1 MFITYAHYTPQG
13 RLFYIG
19 KGSGKARAHYFS
31 GRNNYWNKIV
41 AKYGRPSVQIL
52 ADWNT
57 EEEAFS
63 HEVLLINC
71 FRDMGYELANLTD
84 GGDGT
89 SGYKQTEEHKEK
101 LRKTRTG
108 KPIHSE
114 EFKEKIRK
122 LHTGSTYNLGRP
134 TSAKQ
139 KEAARKIFTGNNY
152 SVGNTAQRKWVW
164 VGTNVITGEVVK
176 FIGEKEMKAAGI
188 QHSNVIKCLNGERKS
203 HKGYT
208 WHRELWENKSWH

>member
-1 MFITYAHYTPQG
+1 MFVTYAHYTPQG

-52 ADWNT
+52 ADWDT

-101 LRKTRTG
+101 LRIARTG
-108 KPIHSE
+108 KPIHTE
-114 EFKEKIRK
+114 EFKQK
-122 LHTGSTYNLGRP
+122 LSNLHKGNKWRQGRP

-139 KEAARKIFTGNNY
+139 KEAARKIFIGNNY
-152 SVGNTAQRKWVW
+152 AAGNTNNRKWKW
-164 VGTNVITGEVVK
+164 IGTDIKTGTTIE
-176 FIGEKEMKAAGI
+176 FIGSLELNKAGF
-188 QHSNVIKCLNGERKS
+188 QHANVIKCINGKRKS

-208 WHRELWENKSWH
+208 WTKELLENKL

>member
-1 MFITYAHYTPQG
+1 MN
-13 RLFYIG
+13 
-19 KGSGKARAHYFS
+19 
-31 GRNNYWNKIV
+31 GRNNYWDKIV

-52 ADWNT
+52 ADWDT

-101 LRKTRTG
+101 LRKARTG
-108 KPIHSE
+108 KSIHTE
-114 EFKEKIRK
+114 EFKQK
-122 LHTGSTYNLGRP
+122 LSDLHKGNKWRQGIP

-139 KEAARKIFTGNNY
+139 KAIASKLSKGNIYAA
-152 SVGNTAQRKWVW
+152 GNTTQRKWIW

-188 QHSNVIKCLNGERKS
+188 QHPNVIKCLNGQRKS

>member
-1 MFITYAHYTPQG
+1 MN
-13 RLFYIG
+13 
-19 KGSGKARAHYFS
+19 
-31 GRNNYWNKIV
+31 GRNNYWDKIV

-52 ADWNT
+52 ADWGT

-101 LRKTRTG
+101 LRKARTG
-108 KPIHSE
+108 KSIHTE
-114 EFKEKIRK
+114 EFKQK
-122 LHTGSTYNLGRP
+122 LSDLHKGNKWRQGIP

-139 KEAARKIFTGNNY
+139 KAIASKLSKGNIYAA
-152 SVGNTAQRKWVW
+152 GNTTQRKWIW
-164 VGTNVITGEVVK
+164 VGTNVITGKVVK

-188 QHSNVIKCLNGERKS
+188 QHPNVIKCLNGERKS

>member
-1 MFITYAHYTPQG
+1 MFVTYAHYTPQG

-52 ADWNT
+52 ADWGT

-101 LRKTRTG
+101 LRIARTG

-114 EFKEKIRK
+114 EFKQK
-122 LHTGSTYNLGRP
+122 LSNFHKGNKWRQGIP

-139 KEAARKIFTGNNY
+139 KAIASALSKGNSHAA
-152 SVGNTAQRKWVW
+152 GNTAQRKWVW

-188 QHSNVIKCLNGERKS
+188 QHSNVIKCLNGQRKS

>member
-1 MFITYAHYTPQG
+1 MFCTYAHYTPQG

-19 KGSGKARAHYFS
+19 KGSEHYRANRMN
-31 GRNNYWNKIV
+31 GRNNYWDKIV

-52 ADWNT
+52 ADWGT

-101 LRKTRTG
+101 LRKARTG
-108 KPIHSE
+108 KSIHTE
-114 EFKEKIRK
+114 EFKQK
-122 LHTGSTYNLGRP
+122 LSDLHKGNKWRQGIP

-139 KEAARKIFTGNNY
+139 KAIASKLSKGNIYAA
-152 SVGNTAQRKWVW
+152 GNTTQRKWIW
-164 VGTNVITGEVVK
+164 VGTNVITGKVVK

-188 QHSNVIKCLNGERKS
+188 QHPNVIKCLNGERKS

>member
-1 MFITYAHYTPQG
+1 VFYTYAHYTPEN

-19 KGSGKARAHYFS
+19 KGHGRRAYTFS
-31 GRNNYWNKIV
+31 KRNNYWNHIV
-41 AKYGRPSVQIL
+41 EKFGKPRVEIL

-57 EEEAFS
+57 EKEAFE
-63 HEVLLINC
+63 HEMLLISC
-71 FRDMGYELANLTD
+71 FKDMGYRLVNLSN
-84 GGDGT
+84 GGEGP
-89 SGYKQTEEHKEK
+89 SGLK
-101 LRKTRTG
+101 
-108 KPIHSE
+108 HSE

-122 LHTGSTYNLGRP
+122 LHTGSAYNLGRP

-139 KEAARKIFTGNNY
+139 KAIASKLSKNNIYAA
-152 SVGNTAQRKWVW
+152 GNTNNRKWVW

-188 QHSNVIKCLNGERKS
+188 QHSNVIKCLNGQRKS